1 MVSLK
6 WGDVLSML
14 LPGTVAL
21 FAVAPYFPSLND
33 RINNLDKVGIAGGF
47 ALLIASALAGGFL
60 EALTRLTWE
69 RFVLVRLCRPKDIL
83 GNLNAENIDLYER
96 GVQGSYKYA
105 TFYANFAWATIL
117 LLYSRLDHGAAIYS
131 VASSLLAG
139 MVLILL
145 LASYVQWTYYVNY
158 QTKVFKEKGAQDVGQ
173 RSTTGNEGKI
183 SEGSSQGKSV

>member
-1 MVSLK
+1 MPTAANQGTVFLRMNVSMVSLK
-6 WGDVLSML
+6 WGDVLSTL

-21 FAVAPYFPSLND
+21 FAVAPYFPSLNERIHNLD
-33 RINNLDKVGIAGGF
+33 RIGVAGGF

-69 RFVLVRLCRPKDIL
+69 RFVLVRLCPPKDIL
-83 GNLNAENIDLYER
+83 SNLNAENMDLYER

-117 LLYSRLDHGAAIYS
+117 LLYARLDHGAAICS
-131 VASSLLAG
+131 VPTSLLAG
-139 MVLILL
+139 MILMLL

-158 QTKVFKEKGAQDVGQ
+158 QTKVFKEKG
-173 RSTTGNEGKI
+173 GKNA
-183 SEGSSQGKSV
+183 EQ